1 MFTKP
6 PKFMG
11 LDMYLYGTK
20 TFSALQENKERKL
33 ANDPA
38 FVRTFEYTSL
48 LNNHNLNELPV
59 DDTTPWASYTIKLPL
74 AYWRKANHIHGWFV
88 KNVQGGK
95 DNCEEY
101 SVSRKQLDL
110 LNTAATATLAA
121 PSRAK
126 DYLPTTK
133 GSFFGS
139 YDYDNDYFTELQ
151 STAAMTR
158 SILDLPTGQY
168 GSDFADFDD
177 IIYYSS
183 W

>member
-1 MFTKP
+1 
-6 PKFMG
+6 MG

-20 TFSALQENKERKL
+20 TFSALQENKERKF

-110 LNTAATATLAA
+110 LNTAA
-121 PSRAK
+121 
-126 DYLPTTK
+126 
-133 GSFFGS
+133 
-139 YDYDNDYFTELQ
+139 
-151 STAAMTR
+151 MTR

-168 GSDFADFDD
+168 SDFADFDD

>member
-1 MFTKP
+1 
-6 PKFMG
+6 MG

-88 KNVQGGK
+88 ENVQGGK
-95 DNCEEY
+95 DDCEEY

-126 DYLPTTK
+126 EYMPTTE
-133 GSFFGS
+133 GFFFGTS
-139 YDYDNDYFTELQ
+139 DYDDHYFEELRRIA
-151 STAAMTR
+151 TLTR
-158 SILDLPTGQY
+158 SILDLPKGY
-168 GSDFADFDD
+168 YSDFANFDD